1 VDHAEI
7 QGALRRIGIRVEPE
21 MAEYLGRQMQQQQ
34 SGLGKV
40 AVLGGDARTGVP
52 VRRMVAVNELTR
64 SASGDQAV

>member
-21 MAEYLGRQMQQQQ
+21 MAEYLGRQMQQQ